1 MRLKKLLC
9 KLRRRLIVLQKK
21 NKANEFRAI
30 SKEVSEAVDAVSDK
44 EKILTEKLKVS
55 SLQLN
60 AIEKVVTMAN
70 QVRTDKEKV
79 VLIARNSNSIDVE
92 TLLNDVES
100 AVKIIE
106 KNTLEAEAVQTDF
119 EKNFLAL
126 EMILREIKKLIDN
139 ANNKLDLAKKVIGLT
154 PAYDI
159 RKLISLLDKYNV
171 PYEDNWYSSEGAFWL
186 IGEGGLSSV
195 INKLK
200 IEGFNFKYA
209 EHSRKWLMINKDKN
223 FDIRKTL
230 DNNNISYNDERS
242 NKNGRLWISGEANLN
257 SIIDIAE
264 QMGVEF
270 KFYPQGSRA
279 TNGKPGWWTWGK
291 KF

>member
-1 MRLKKLLC
+1 MDLLLKRRLKH
-9 KLRRRLIVLQKK
+9 
-21 NKANEFRAI
+21 
-30 SKEVSEAVDAVSDK
+30 
-44 EKILTEKLKVS
+44 
-55 SLQLN
+55 
-60 AIEKVVTMAN
+60 
-70 QVRTDKEKV
+70 
-79 VLIARNSNSIDVE
+79 
-92 TLLNDVES
+92 
-100 AVKIIE
+100 
-106 KNTLEAEAVQTDF
+106 
-119 EKNFLAL
+119 
-126 EMILREIKKLIDN
+126 
-139 ANNKLDLAKKVIGLT
+139 
-154 PAYDI
+154 I

>member
-1 MRLKKLLC
+1 
-9 KLRRRLIVLQKK
+9 
-21 NKANEFRAI
+21 
-30 SKEVSEAVDAVSDK
+30 
-44 EKILTEKLKVS
+44 
-55 SLQLN
+55 
-60 AIEKVVTMAN
+60 
-70 QVRTDKEKV
+70 
-79 VLIARNSNSIDVE
+79 
-92 TLLNDVES
+92 
-100 AVKIIE
+100 
-106 KNTLEAEAVQTDF
+106 
-119 EKNFLAL
+119 
-126 EMILREIKKLIDN
+126 MILREIKKLIDN